1 MGVWAIDIEAWDAA
15 DQPVTLR
22 YASGDYTEQDG
33 SNYHYYAVRLVQ
45 PAIFNLVA
53 FTGELLPGIGGEA
66 SVGSVELLNTDGE
79 LDALA
84 DYAVDGRSM
93 TLRYIDGGVATQV
106 LAATVERM
114 SFSERRVTLSL
125 RNPLAM
131 LQQPLPGN
139 RYAGDNIP
147 PNGVEGAA
155 DDIGGTRKP
164 LVFGEV
170 SNASP
175 VLVNTAK
182 LIYQIHDGADI
193 TVTEVR
199 DRGVALTFGGTA
211 TDLTDL
217 LTTPPAAGEWR
228 RHQGYFALGAA
239 GQAITCDAART
250 TTLAGGVFA
259 ELAALYGLSVP
270 AGDIAALNAVGAVG
284 VYVTEDADGQELLSQ
299 LAQGIG
305 ALWWQSDS
313 GDLRASLLAAPKVT
327 PDAVIDDW
335 QITGLARS
343 ATGSGGNGLPV
354 SGVTVQAD
362 KIETVQED
370 LAAAAPNQARYASE
384 YREVAAES
392 AATQVRH
399 PLSET
404 ITLASA
410 LRSMADAGSLAAS
423 LLALLSVRRDTVECR
438 VVLSDA
444 ELGAL
449 TLGATVQLNTSRL
462 GYPRNFVLLGRRPDA
477 KRDRLTLILWG

>member
-1 MGVWAIDIEAWDAA
+1 MGVWVIDVEAWDAA

-33 SNYHYYAVRLVQ
+33 GNYHYYAVRLVQ

-53 FTGELLPGIGGEA
+53 FTGELLPSIGGEA

-93 TLRYIDGGVATQV
+93 TLRYIDGGVASQV

-131 LQQPLPGN
+131 LEQPLPGN
-139 RYAGDNIP
+139 RYAGDNILP
-147 PNGVEGAA
+147 DGVEGTA

-182 LIYQIHDGADI
+182 LIYQVHDGADI

-199 DRGVALTFGGTA
+199 DRGVALTFGGDA

-228 RHQGYFALGAA
+228 RYQGYFALGAA

-250 TTLAGGVFA
+250 TTLAGSVFA

-270 AGDIAALNAVGAVG
+270 AGDIAALNAVGAAG
-284 VYVTEDADGQELLSQ
+284 VYVTEDAAGQELLSQ

-410 LRSMADAGSLAAS
+410 LRNMADAGSLAAN